1 MALCFSDLPEGA
13 EPLVPVSPLEGGAP
27 VPASLSALWGA
38 LAPAPAPRV
47 DSLPDEAFAG
57 FDAVL
62 LVDEARE
69 SQFDALL
76 AQLRRD
82 PAPPPAAV
90 ALALTGQK
98 FHGHRGRPW
107 TALRGNLHLS
117 ACFPVGRALGPAA
130 VALTALPAVAVL
142 DALRPWTG
150 ARFSPGIKWVNDIL
164 VEGRKISGVLT
175 ATQMKGPVTQ
185 SVVFGIGLNARAAPP
200 VAPTVFVPRAGCL
213 ADALGPSAPPLG
225 AIFAAVARALASRLR
240 EFLDHGPG
248 PAVEAYRS
256 GSMLTGRAVRV
267 WEESTVDHVD
277 DLRRAAPPRR
287 GVVSGIADDLSLRL
301 EGDPLPV
308 ARGRLALEESCLAA
322 GLPAHPVT

>member
-1 MALCFSDLPEGA
+1 MALCFSDLPDGA
-13 EPLVPVSPLEGGAP
+13 EPLVPVSPSTGDIH
-27 VPASLSALWGA
+27 VPAALSALWAA

-47 DSLPDEAFAG
+47 GAVTDEAFAG
-57 FDAVL
+57 YDALL

-76 AQLRRD
+76 AHLRRD
-82 PAPPPAAV
+82 PSPPPAAV

-107 TALRGNLHLS
+107 TALHGNLHLS

-150 ARFSPGIKWVNDIL
+150 ARFAPGVKWVNDIL
-164 VEGRKISGVLT
+164 VDSRKISGVLT

-213 ADALGPSAPPLG
+213 ADALGPAAPSLG
-225 AIFAAVARALASRLR
+225 AVFAAVARALATRLR

-248 PAVEAYRS
+248 PAVEAYRR

-267 WEESTVDHVD
+267 WEESTVDGLD
-277 DLRRAAPPRR
+277 DLLRAAPPRR
-287 GVVSGIADDLSLRL
+287 GVVAGIADDLSLML
-301 EGDPLPV
+301 EGDPRPV
-308 ARGRLALEESCLAA
+308 VRGRLALEESCLEA
-322 GLPAHPVT
+322 GLPATPFT